1 MTSSRGPTSAL
12 PLEVVD
18 LVKTYPTAAGTVR
31 AVDGV
36 SLFVRRGESFG
47 LVGESGSGKTTL
59 ARCVLRLV
67 RPTSGA
73 ILLDGEDI
81 VPVSSRRM
89 RMLRRRIQIVFQDP
103 FSSLNPRMDVESLIA
118 EGLVVHGLYPD
129 VQARRM
135 RVVELLELVGLGG
148 VELQRHPHSFSGGQ
162 RQRIAIARALAVE
175 PEILVLDE
183 PVSSLDVSMQAQI
196 LNLFANLRS
205 SLDLTILLIAHD
217 LAVVRYLC
225 NRVAV
230 MQAGTIVE
238 TADSSLL
245 YSDPKHPYT
254 KELLLATPV
263 PDPELERQRR
273 SARASG
279 DPRQFLKDG
288 EVRERI

>member
-103 FSSLNPRMDVESLIA
+103 FSSLNPRMDVGSLIA
-118 EGLVVHGLYPD
+118 EGLIVHGLYPD